1 MKTLREE
8 YIFHTLNPDGNS
20 GHGYGTTL
28 TKIDSPSKPKLAMG
42 HDDWPYGWEEESEW
56 EEDERFDFEPAELGM
71 DDVGDIDRFANKV
84 GNAHQ
89 VADPAGRFAYDRKS
103 FIDGETRGISGECV
117 QLLLKVI
124 AEAMLKEEGPYR
136 LRRASSAPDS
146 LGYDAWP
153 GATPP
158 KFPVRPERRE
168 PAWTLKSVML
178 RDEDQWDT
186 YEGDYDED
194 DLDDPEA
201 RFAFQEATYE

>member
-1 MKTLREE
+1 M
-8 YIFHTLNPDGNS
+8 LNPDGDS

-56 EEDERFDFEPAELGM
+56 EEDERFDYEPAELGM
-71 DDVGDIDRFANKV
+71 DDVGDIDKFSNKV

-103 FIDGETRGISGECV
+103 FIDGETRGISSESIE
-117 QLLLKVI
+117 LLMQVI
-124 AEAMLKEEGPYR
+124 EEALSEGPFR
-136 LRRASSAPDS
+136 LRRASSEPDS
-146 LGYDAWP
+146 LGTDAWP

-158 KFPVRPERRE
+158 KWPIRPERRE

-178 RDEDQWDT
+178 RDEDQWDD
-186 YEGDYDED
+186 YEGDGDP
-194 DLDDPEA
+194 DDPEA
-201 RFAFQEATYE
+201 RFAFQETTYE